1 MFRRF
6 WNYVK
11 ALLTGKFEEVADPKI
26 QIEQAIAEAR
36 TQHRRLRETAA
47 SVIANQKKG
56 QMDLDRALEDLEK
69 LNRNTQQAVLMASEA
84 EQSGDS
90 KRMTEL
96 TQTAEAFANQLI
108 AKEHEVETLKTMVL
122 QATQATEQA
131 KAAVAQNA
139 QQLQAKVAERQ
150 KLLSQL
156 DQAKMAEQMNRAM
169 ESMSAEVGQ
178 DVPTLDEVR
187 TKIETR
193 LATAHGTTE
202 LQRESVQGR
211 MLEVEQAAAASQAS
225 ARLSE
230 IRSKL
235 GLETPAAAQAAGS
248 TGGAGGDT
256 AQGASS
262 DGAGGDT
269 AQAAS
274 SDGSASDATPATPA
288 ESAEPASGPEQTA

>member
-1 MFRRF
+1 MFSRF
-6 WNYVK
+6 WNYLK

-36 TQHRRLRETAA
+36 SQHRRLRETAA
-47 SVIANQKKG
+47 SVIANQKKA
-56 QMDLDRALEDLEK
+56 QMDLDRAMEDLEK

-90 KRMTEL
+90 KRTVEL

-108 AKEHEVETLKTMVL
+108 AKEQEVENLQTMVL
-122 QATQATEQA
+122 SATQATEQA
-131 KAAVAQNA
+131 KAAVTQNA
-139 QQLQAKVAERQ
+139 QQLQTKVAERQ

-187 TKIETR
+187 SKIETR
-193 LATAHGTTE
+193 LARAQGATE
-202 LQRESVQGR
+202 LERESVQGR
-211 MLEVEQAAAASQAS
+211 MLEVEQAASASQAA

-230 IRSKL
+230 IRTKL
-235 GLETPAAAQAAGS
+235 GIAAPAAERSDTAAPAASEAPAAAPAEGAASEAPSDAGS
-248 TGGAGGDT
+248 ETGG
-256 AQGASS
+256 
-262 DGAGGDT
+262 
-269 AQAAS
+269 
-274 SDGSASDATPATPA
+274 
-288 ESAEPASGPEQTA
+288 

>member
-1 MFRRF
+1 MLRRF
-6 WNYVK
+6 WNYLK

-36 TQHRRLRETAA
+36 SQHRRLRETAA
-47 SVIANQKKG
+47 SVIANQKKA
-56 QMDLDRALEDLEK
+56 QMDLDRAMEDLEK

-84 EQSGDS
+84 EQAGDT
-90 KRMTEL
+90 KRTVEL

-108 AKEHEVETLKTMVL
+108 AKEQEVDTLKSMVL
-122 QATQATEQA
+122 SATKATEQA
-131 KAAVAQNA
+131 KSAVAQNA

-187 TKIETR
+187 AKIETR
-193 LATAHGTTE
+193 LARAQGATE
-202 LQRESVQGR
+202 LERESVQGR

-235 GLETPAAAQAAGS
+235 GIAAPAATQA
-248 TGGAGGDT
+248 T
-256 AQGASS
+256 QASKTETVE
-262 DGAGGDT
+262 AP
-269 AQAAS
+269 AS
-274 SDGSASDATPATPA
+274 A
-288 ESAEPASGPEQTA
+288 AEPAASESTSSDSGSEASS

>member
-1 MFRRF
+1 MFSRF
-6 WNYVK
+6 WKYLK

-47 SVIANQKKG
+47 SVIANQKKA

-84 EQSGDS
+84 EQSGES
-90 KRMTEL
+90 KRVVEL

-108 AKEHEVETLKTMVL
+108 AKEQEVDTLQAMVL
-122 QATQATEQA
+122 QSTQSTEQA
-131 KAAVAQNA
+131 KAAVVQNA

-156 DQAKMAEQMNRAM
+156 DQAKMAEQMSRAM

-187 TKIETR
+187 SKIETR
-193 LATAHGTTE
+193 LARAQGATE
-202 LQRESVQGR
+202 LERESVQGR

-235 GLETPAAAQAAGS
+235 GIEAPAAAATPEAATAGGSPSPEPAAEAVTDRPGESGTDAAG
-248 TGGAGGDT
+248 
-256 AQGASS
+256 
-262 DGAGGDT
+262 
-269 AQAAS
+269 
-274 SDGSASDATPATPA
+274 
-288 ESAEPASGPEQTA
+288 

>member
-1 MFRRF
+1 MLRRF
-6 WNYVK
+6 WNYLK

-36 TQHRRLRETAA
+36 AQHRRLRETAA
-47 SVIANQKKG
+47 SVIANQKKA
-56 QMDLDRALEDLEK
+56 QMDLDRSMEDLEK

-84 EQSGDS
+84 EQAGDT
-90 KRMTEL
+90 KRTVEL

-108 AKEHEVETLKTMVL
+108 AKEQEVETLKSMVFS
-122 QATQATEQA
+122 ATRATEQA
-131 KAAVAQNA
+131 KSAVAQNA

-178 DVPTLDEVR
+178 DVPTLEEVR
-187 TKIETR
+187 SKIETR
-193 LATAHGTTE
+193 LARAQGATE
-202 LQRESVQGR
+202 LERESVQGR

-235 GLETPAAAQAAGS
+235 GIAAPGAAQA
-248 TGGAGGDT
+248 TKTDT
-256 AQGASS
+256 VEAPAS
-262 DGAGGDT
+262 A
-269 AQAAS
+269 
-274 SDGSASDATPATPA
+274 
-288 ESAEPASGPEQTA
+288 AEPAASERSSDSGSEASS

>member
-6 WNYVK
+6 WNYLK

-36 TQHRRLRETAA
+36 SQHRRLRETAA
-47 SVIANQKKG
+47 SVIANQKKA
-56 QMDLDRALEDLEK
+56 QMDLDRAMEDLEK

-84 EQSGDS
+84 EQSGNS
-90 KRMTEL
+90 KRTVEL

-108 AKEHEVETLKTMVL
+108 AKEQEVDTLKTMVL
-122 QATQATEQA
+122 SSTRATEQA
-131 KAAVAQNA
+131 KAAVTQNA

-187 TKIETR
+187 SKIETR
-193 LATAHGTTE
+193 LARAQGTTE
-202 LQRESVQGR
+202 LERESVQGR
-211 MLEVEQAAAASQAS
+211 MLEVEQAAAASQAA

-235 GLETPAAAQAAGS
+235 GIEAPAAAE
-248 TGGAGGDT
+248 
-256 AQGASS
+256 ASS
-262 DGAGGDT
+262 NQTAGA
-269 AQAAS
+269 AA
-274 SDGSASDATPATPA
+274 DSAAP
-288 ESAEPASGPEQTA
+288 AEPAAPETSPDTSEASG

>member
-1 MFRRF
+1 MFSRF
-6 WNYVK
+6 WNYLK

-47 SVIANQKKG
+47 SVIANQKKA
-56 QMDLDRALEDLEK
+56 QMDLDRSLEDLEK
-69 LNRNTQQAVLMASEA
+69 LNRNTQQAVMMASEA

-90 KRMTEL
+90 KRAVEL

-108 AKEHEVETLKTMVL
+108 AKEQEVETLKAMVL
-122 QATQATEQA
+122 QATRATEQA

-139 QQLQAKVAERQ
+139 QQLQTKVAERQ

-187 TKIETR
+187 SKIETR
-193 LATAHGTTE
+193 LARAQGATE
-202 LQRESVQGR
+202 LERESVQGR
-211 MLEVEQAAAASQAS
+211 MLEVEQAAAASQAA

-235 GLETPAAAQAAGS
+235 GIEAPVTETAPKAEAAA
-248 TGGAGGDT
+248 
-256 AQGASS
+256 AS
-262 DGAGGDT
+262 G
-269 AQAAS
+269 
-274 SDGSASDATPATPA
+274 TPA
-288 ESAEPASGPEQTA
+288 ESPTEVISEAAAEPGTDTAG

>member
-1 MFRRF
+1 MFKRF
-6 WNYVK
+6 WNYLK
-11 ALLTGKFEEVADPKI
+11 ALLTGKFEQVADPKI

-36 TQHRRLRETAA
+36 AQHRRLRETAA
-47 SVIANQKKG
+47 NVIANQKKA

-84 EQSGDS
+84 EQSGDDQ
-90 KRMTEL
+90 RTVEL

-108 AKEHEVETLKTMVL
+108 AKEQEVETLKAMVL

-131 KAAVAQNA
+131 KHAVTQNA

-156 DQAKMAEQMNRAM
+156 DQAKMSEQMNRAM

-178 DVPTLDEVR
+178 EVPTLDEVR

-193 LATAHGTTE
+193 MARAQGAAE

-230 IRSKL
+230 IRSRL
-235 GLETPAAAQAAGS
+235 GIQAPAGSETAAPQVEAATSPAPAPESSQAETPS
-248 TGGAGGDT
+248 ESETGG
-256 AQGASS
+256 
-262 DGAGGDT
+262 
-269 AQAAS
+269 
-274 SDGSASDATPATPA
+274 
-288 ESAEPASGPEQTA
+288 

>member
-6 WNYVK
+6 WNYLK

-36 TQHRRLRETAA
+36 SQHRRLRETAA
-47 SVIANQKKG
+47 SVIANQKKA
-56 QMDLDRALEDLEK
+56 QMDLDRAMEDLEK

-84 EQSGDS
+84 EQSGNS
-90 KRMTEL
+90 KRTVEL

-108 AKEHEVETLKTMVL
+108 AKEQEVDTLKSMVL
-122 QATQATEQA
+122 ASTQATEQA
-131 KAAVAQNA
+131 KAAVTQNA
-139 QQLQAKVAERQ
+139 QQLQARVAERQ

-187 TKIETR
+187 AKIETR
-193 LATAHGTTE
+193 LARAQGATE
-202 LQRESVQGR
+202 LERESVQGR
-211 MLEVEQAAAASQAS
+211 MLEVEQAAAASQAA

-235 GLETPAAAQAAGS
+235 GIEAPAQASSNQTAG
-248 TGGAGGDT
+248 AT
-256 AQGASS
+256 ADSEA
-262 DGAGGDT
+262 
-269 AQAAS
+269 
-274 SDGSASDATPATPA
+274 PAPA
-288 ESAEPASGPEQTA
+288 PAEPAASETSPDTSEASG

>member
-6 WNYVK
+6 WNYLR

-36 TQHRRLRETAA
+36 SQHRRLRETAA
-47 SVIANQKKG
+47 SVIANQKKA

-84 EQSGDS
+84 EQSGDTT
-90 KRMTEL
+90 RTVEL

-108 AKEHEVETLKTMVL
+108 AKEQEVETLKSMVL

-131 KAAVAQNA
+131 KAAVTQNA
-139 QQLQAKVAERQ
+139 QQLQARVAERQ

-187 TKIETR
+187 SKIETR
-193 LATAHGTTE
+193 LARAHGSTE
-202 LQRESVQGR
+202 LQQESVQGR
-211 MLEVEQAAAASQAS
+211 MLEVEQAASASQAA

-235 GLETPAAAQAAGS
+235 GIAAPEAA
-248 TGGAGGDT
+248 
-256 AQGASS
+256 
-262 DGAGGDT
+262 
-269 AQAAS
+269 AAS
-274 SDGSASDATPATPA
+274 SGNTSAGAPASPTPTPAPSSSDASPDGSADGSTDQA
-288 ESAEPASGPEQTA
+288 G

>member
-6 WNYVK
+6 WNYLK

-36 TQHRRLRETAA
+36 SQHRRLRETAA
-47 SVIANQKKG
+47 SVIANQKKA

-69 LNRNTQQAVLMASEA
+69 LNRNTQQAVIMASEA
-84 EQSGDS
+84 EQGGED
-90 KRMTEL
+90 KRVVEL

-108 AKEHEVETLKTMVL
+108 AKEQEVDTLKSMVL
-122 QATQATEQA
+122 QATRATEQA
-131 KAAVAQNA
+131 KAAVTQNA

-187 TKIETR
+187 SKIETR
-193 LATAHGTTE
+193 LTRAQGTTE
-202 LQRESVQGR
+202 LERESVGGR
-211 MLEVEQAAAASQAS
+211 MLEVEQAAAASQAA

-235 GLETPAAAQAAGS
+235 GIEAPAAEQTAAGESATASEPAAAAAGEPS
-248 TGGAGGDT
+248 GD
-256 AQGASS
+256 GE
-262 DGAGGDT
+262 
-269 AQAAS
+269 
-274 SDGSASDATPATPA
+274 PATA
-288 ESAEPASGPEQTA
+288 DSGTDSGTDSGPESGTETTG

>member
-1 MFRRF
+1 MLRRF
-6 WNYVK
+6 WNYLK
-11 ALLTGKFEEVADPKI
+11 ALLTGRFEEIADPKI

-36 TQHRRLRETAA
+36 AQHRRLRETAA
-47 SVIANQKKG
+47 SVIANQKKA

-84 EQSGDS
+84 EQSGES
-90 KRMTEL
+90 KRVIEL

-108 AKEHEVETLKTMVL
+108 TKEQEVETLKSMVL
-122 QATQATEQA
+122 SATQGTEQA

-139 QQLQAKVAERQ
+139 QQLQTKVAERQ

-187 TKIETR
+187 AKIETR
-193 LATAHGTTE
+193 LARAQGTTE

-235 GLETPAAAQAAGS
+235 GIAAPASAETPQAAPAPANAQEPSGS
-248 TGGAGGDT
+248 
-256 AQGASS
+256 
-262 DGAGGDT
+262 
-269 AQAAS
+269 
-274 SDGSASDATPATPA
+274 
-288 ESAEPASGPEQTA
+288 ESPGESVAEPAASEASADSGDSSG